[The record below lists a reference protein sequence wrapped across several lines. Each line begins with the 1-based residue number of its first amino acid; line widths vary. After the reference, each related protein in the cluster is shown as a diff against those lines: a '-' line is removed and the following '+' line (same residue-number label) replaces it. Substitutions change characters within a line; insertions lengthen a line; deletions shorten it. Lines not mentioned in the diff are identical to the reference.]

1 MAVTPPADDRW
12 DLGRLGR
19 WSDPVEYEVDRQRIV
34 DFAEATNDEH
44 PLYRSGELAPPVF
57 PVVGTLMDAISPA
70 VMALAPATLAA
81 HVVHGAHDFR
91 YHRPIVAGT
100 TLVTRA
106 AAIGVRSVSTGVVVT
121 GKGVTETPR
130 GELVVEQYVAG
141 FFRGA
146 DLDVR
151 AGEGLT
157 DHRFHETLRERE
169 PDATVTQTFDED
181 QTYRYGRVSG
191 DLNPIHLD
199 DAAAHS
205 VGLPGIIVHGLC
217 TMAFCSRAVVARF
230 CAEDPTHLRRL
241 AVRFAAVVQPGETV
255 THSLWR
261 ARHRTEQEQIF
272 FETTS
277 SGGRVAIKDGLAE
290 IEQ

>member
-1 MAVTPPADDRW
+1 VVVSAADDDRW
-12 DLGRLGR
+12 DLARLEQ
-19 WSDPVEYEVDRQRIV
+19 WSDPVEFEVDRQRIIG
-34 DFAEATNDEH
+34 FAQATNDEH
-44 PLYRSGELAPPVF
+44 PLHRSGELAPPVF
-57 PVVGTLMDAISPA
+57 PVVGALMGAISPA
-70 VMALAPATLAA
+70 VMAVAPPELAA
-81 HVVHGAHDFR
+81 RVVHGEHDFR
-91 YHRPIVAGT
+91 YHRPIVPGI

-121 GKGVTETPR
+121 GKGITETRR

-146 DLDVR
+146 DLDVL

-157 DHRFHETLRERE
+157 DHRFDETVRERE
-169 PDATVTQTFDED
+169 PDVTVTQTFDED

-199 DAAAHS
+199 DAAARS

-217 TMAFCSRAVVARF
+217 TMAFCSRAVIARF
-230 CAEDPTHLRRL
+230 CADDPTRLRRL

-261 ARHRTEQEQIF
+261 ARHRAEQEQIF
-272 FETTS
+272 FETAS